1 MLNTA
6 LNAASDALSD
16 GKDKFREVAKS
27 QARAKTEQEIRSMI
41 PNPNDLRIQLEALQT
56 NDDVQAGLLKA
67 EQVYNK
73 FISLIDKAIA
83 KLESAKAQ
91 LEGVKGKFSSVTR
104 NLDIFDNIVIPI
116 ARNILRLAKGILV
129 GFDAKLAANSST
141 LANGLDIHRTG
152 KKRKDLED
160 NLKKIRASIEGFPA
174 TISFFDKELDKFL
187 PLLADAIS
195 NIEER
200 IRKLKELRAQLV
212 SIYTQF
218 ISSLAIPELN
228 DENIPNENL
237 EDYISD
243 EDNLNTIIS
252 DQLDI
257 GNITE
262 AQDSN
267 RTDTDPLDVDPEETP
282 PIIPKSIIYKKFN
295 Q

>member
-104 NLDIFDNIVIPI
+104 NLDLFDNLIIPI
-116 ARNILRLAKGILV
+116 ARNILNLAKGILA
-129 GFDAKLAANSST
+129 GFDGALAANSST
-141 LANGLDIHRTG
+141 LASGLAINKIG
-152 KKRKDLED
+152 EKKKDLKD
-160 NLKKIRASIEGFPA
+160 NLKKIRASIDGFPD
-174 TISFFDKELDKFL
+174 TVSYFDKELDKFL
-187 PLLADAIS
+187 PLLDDAIS
-195 NIEER
+195 N
-200 IRKLKELRAQLV
+200 
-212 SIYTQF
+212 
-218 ISSLAIPELN
+218 
-228 DENIPNENL
+228 
-237 EDYISD
+237 
-243 EDNLNTIIS
+243 
-252 DQLDI
+252 
-257 GNITE
+257 
-262 AQDSN
+262 
-267 RTDTDPLDVDPEETP
+267 
-282 PIIPKSIIYKKFN
+282 
-295 Q
+295 